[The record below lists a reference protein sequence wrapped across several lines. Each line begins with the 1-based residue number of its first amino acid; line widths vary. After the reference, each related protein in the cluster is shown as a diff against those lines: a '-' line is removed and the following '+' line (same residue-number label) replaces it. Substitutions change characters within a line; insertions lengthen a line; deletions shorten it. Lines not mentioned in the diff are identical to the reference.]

1 MNSKPDDFLE
11 ELKTAVETDA
21 LILPTL
27 PEIALKIR
35 DVVDSED
42 STAQQIAETLT
53 QDASL
58 SARLIQFAN
67 SPLYRSRQPIDDL
80 QMAVTSLGTRVVRD
94 VVISLAMKQ
103 LYQAT
108 TDVLDEQFRN
118 IWKTAVDVAA
128 ICRIMATVAPGVNSE
143 QALLTGLIHNIGAL
157 PILIM
162 TAENESYQDA
172 DELRKLI
179 YELQGRVGEIILKNW
194 NFPDHMIEVVREC
207 HNFKYEQADDMA
219 PVYLVQVALL
229 QGGYIPDEYAPED
242 WSTVPAFL
250 RLGMNT
256 EVDEVYIET
265 HRDDIETA
273 KQSLM
278 M

>member
-1 MNSKPDDFLE
+1 MKHKRSEKGQTALE
-11 ELKTAVETDA
+11 FILIAPLLFGA
-21 LILPTL
+21 IFLILG
-27 PEIALKIR
+27 
-35 DVVDSED
+35 V
-42 STAQQIAETLT
+42 
-53 QDASL
+53 
-58 SARLIQFAN
+58 
-67 SPLYRSRQPIDDL
+67 
-80 QMAVTSLGTRVVRD
+80 SLGWFTH
-94 VVISLAMKQ
+94 AM
-103 LYQAT
+103 
-108 TDVLDEQFRN
+108 DEF
-118 IWKTAVDVAA
+118 K
-128 ICRIMATVAPGVNSE
+128 
-143 QALLTGLIHNIGAL
+143 
-157 PILIM
+157 
-162 TAENESYQDA
+162 DA